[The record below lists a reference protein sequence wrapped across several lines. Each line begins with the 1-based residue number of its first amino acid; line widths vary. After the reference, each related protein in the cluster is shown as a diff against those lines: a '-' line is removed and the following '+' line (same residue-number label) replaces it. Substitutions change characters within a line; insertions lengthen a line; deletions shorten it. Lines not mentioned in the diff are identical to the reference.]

1 MHNHLRKSN
10 ILTIL
15 LSFLGII
22 TLSRC
27 TAADSSQNYSVS
39 SEALTQIC
47 KQVDTSIIIFYTSWC
62 GGYSNI
68 ETLYTSYLDKIN
80 EKSINAQVILL
91 ACDDDLADSII
102 LKWQNRGFVS
112 YRIAAGNN
120 AWTNRRSIKKI
131 IKEAFP
137 NESIKGLNAISFP
150 IPVELWVTESGKVL
164 NKEDIENNT
173 RYSDWLLDVKTIN
186 ITKD

>member
-1 MHNHLRKSN
+1 MEKNRFYRLYSCLIVLFLFCQCSN
-10 ILTIL
+10 KPYTNRYNI
-15 LSFLGII
+15 
-22 TLSRC
+22 
-27 TAADSSQNYSVS
+27 SSTELAS
-39 SEALTQIC
+39 QI
-47 KQVDTSIIIFYTSWC
+47 KNTDTSIIVFYTGWC

-131 IKEAFP
+131 IKEVFP
-137 NESIKGLNAISFP
+137 NESVKGLNAISFP
-150 IPVELWVTESGKVL
+150 IPVELWVIQSGNIL
-164 NKEDIENNT
+164 NKEDMENNT